1 MANILTLIFSFGQ
14 VGPAPAPSG
23 AYRVN
28 NFDSLSKN
36 LAFFGD
42 CVKSILHIEKVIFV
56 LEKSLIGSTGGI
68 SSFLFIYSQQGPR
81 GWSNISLRSH

>member
-28 NFDSLSKN
+28 NFDSLSKIW
-36 LAFFGD
+36 LFWRLCEID
-42 CVKSILHIEKVIFV
+42 TTYRKSDFCTRKKPDRIDGWH
-56 LEKSLIGSTGGI
+56 
-68 SSFLFIYSQQGPR
+68 FLFFVYILTAGP
-81 GWSNISLRSH
+81 